1 MQPLGCIE
9 GDARRVQYAVNTG
22 LGVVYPSPSQ
32 PYQHNKLSFS
42 LIHSQGDAEEQALL
56 MRKFQRIATRL
67 VEDEDSYM
75 KYFKS

>member
-22 LGVVYPSPSQ
+22 LGVVYSPPPSHP
-32 PYQHNKLSFS
+32 HGLNKLSFS

-56 MRKFQRIATRL
+56 TRKFQRIATGL
-67 VEDEDSYM
+67 FEVEDLHF
-75 KYFKS
+75 KYF